1 MGADNGNILLVTSFA
16 AVAMLLWIS
25 ARCYGGWR
33 IERWARLS
41 GYELISFQDA
51 KVHAGYTAWYR
62 SENRREYRIVVRDA
76 EAQKRSGWL
85 QFGHWLPVSRA
96 VTIAWDDAA

>member
-1 MGADNGNILLVTSFA
+1 MGADGGNILLVTSFA
-16 AVAMLLWIS
+16 ALSLLLWLT

-51 KVHAGYTAWYR
+51 EFHAGYTAWYR
-62 SENRREYRIVVRDA
+62 SENRREYRIVVLDGDA
-76 EAQKRSGWL
+76 QRRSGWL
-85 QFGHWLPVSRA
+85 SFSNALPVTRA

>member
-1 MGADNGNILLVTSFA
+1 MGADSSNILLLTSFT
-16 AVAMLLWIS
+16 AVALLLWFS

-51 KVHAGYTAWYR
+51 KFHAGYTAWYR
-62 SENRREYRIVVRDA
+62 SENRREYRIVVLDEGLR
-76 EAQKRSGWL
+76 KRSGWL
-85 QFGHWLPVSRA
+85 RFGHWRSISRA
-96 VTIAWDDAA
+96 VTINWDDAV